1 MLRIQL
7 IAMAILLAFAGC
19 KKGSDGESKVPP
31 ATGPGAAK
39 RKPLP
44 PLGKAS
50 DTDDGTIARTSETTT
65 GTTYPT
71 QRVAISPKMTGTLA
85 EIKVDEG
92 SIVKKNDVLFRLRT
106 DDISLRVNQARAA
119 LAAARV
125 RKNAVKVEYDR
136 TKSLLAKNAVNQ
148 MAWDKVNAEYA
159 AAQVGVRQAK
169 AALSLAQHGW
179 ADAVGRSPIN
189 GVVVKKLKEAGE
201 LVTLVPPTVVLII
214 EDQSKLELRFRLSEG
229 ALRELKVGQK
239 FIANFDSVGVKRTA
253 TVIRIGARV
262 DQRTRTIEVVSSID
276 NPGGLLKPGMLATV
290 RREGVDAKKDEPAP
304 KKGEPAPKKA
314 KQPLKAAKPKA
325 GGTK

>member
-1 MLRIQL
+1 MVRIQL

-31 ATGPGAAK
+31 ATGPGAPK

-50 DTDDGTIARTSETTT
+50 DTEGGTIARTSATTT

-71 QRVAISPKMTGTLA
+71 QRVAISPKMTGVLA
-85 EIKVDEG
+85 EVKVDEG
-92 SIVKKNDVLFRLRT
+92 SVVKKNDVLFRLRT
-106 DDISLRVNQARAA
+106 EDISLRVNQARAA

-125 RKNAVKVEYDR
+125 RENAVKVEYDR

-148 MAWDKVNAEYA
+148 MAWDKVKAEYA

-179 ADAVGRSPIN
+179 SDAVARSPIN
-189 GVVVKKLKEAGE
+189 GVVVKKIKEAGE
-201 LVTLVPPTVVLII
+201 TVTMMPPSVVLII

-253 TVIRIGARV
+253 TVIRLGARV

-290 RREGVDAKKDEPAP
+290 SRASADTKAETDAGKP
-304 KKGEPAPKKA
+304 
-314 KQPLKAAKPKA
+314 PLKAAKPKA
-325 GGTK
+325 GGSK